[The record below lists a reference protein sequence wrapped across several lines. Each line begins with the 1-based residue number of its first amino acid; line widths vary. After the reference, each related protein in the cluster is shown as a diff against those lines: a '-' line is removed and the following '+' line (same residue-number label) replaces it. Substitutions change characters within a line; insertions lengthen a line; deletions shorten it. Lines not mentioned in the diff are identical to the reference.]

1 MKDRKIDNLRLE
13 DPREALLKLDAETK
27 KNPLY
32 LGKAYETTQPK
43 NILFHQ
49 TFEEEQID
57 FKKNQKK
64 FN

>member
-1 MKDRKIDNLRLE
+1 MKDRKVDNSRKE
-13 DPREALLKLDAETK
+13 DPREALLKYDSKA
-27 KNPLY
+27 KNDPLF
-32 LGKAYETTQPK
+32 LGKAYEKSQPK
-43 NILFHQ
+43 NILHGK